1 MYHIVALYPQGR
13 TAKMRNTVFQ
23 PLQRDTHHPLQLK
36 PALVLMLV
44 LLTLGLSAGAV
55 GREYQRLLWI
65 DLLPLEDYKALYDPP
80 EINHSIGEDDEPGAL
95 LRNNT
100 ATAQSA
106 SDSAFEAALVSTKVV
121 GELNELAMQ
130 LPGFIVPL
138 EYNDEQK
145 VTEFFLVPYF
155 GACIHTPPPPPNQI
169 AHVSYPEGFELTN
182 LYDPFVIEGTLFTRT
197 IKNDMATAAYRI
209 TADSILPYE
218 APAGEE

>member
-1 MYHIVALYPQGR
+1 
-13 TAKMRNTVFQ
+13 MRNTGFL
-23 PLQRDTHHPLQLK
+23 PLPRGVHYSLQLQ

-44 LLTLGLSAGAV
+44 LLTLALSAVAAN
-55 GREYQRLLWI
+55 REYQRLLWI

-80 EINHSIGEDDEPGAL
+80 EIDHSIAEDDEPGAL

-100 ATAQSA
+100 TASPSA
-106 SDSAFEAALVSTKVV
+106 SDNAFEAALVSTKVV

-138 EYNDEQK
+138 EYNDEQE

-169 AHVSYPEGFELTN
+169 AYVSYPEGFELTS
-182 LYDPFVIEGTLFTRT
+182 LDDPFVIEGTLFTKT
-197 IKNDMATAAYRI
+197 IRNDMATAAYRI
-209 TADSILPYE
+209 TADSILPYD
-218 APAGEE
+218 APAAEE